1 MVANGR
7 QGSPRFKGWLRWVK
21 RVKRFFE
28 KSAFW
33 DRLITIPIEAFSL
46 LGRLEG
52 LGTGGAVAL
61 NRRSFAAQQEQM
73 WSRQRQ
79 AHAICVKQGRD
90 LLRRGQFRQ
99 VSCETSLFLVFVLFF
114 YFGFWSFLFWYFVY
128 IFLFS
133 FSGANPIPTFVVN
146 CFWQIC
152 LFLLFCTASIMA
164 CFAQWNLPNIK
175 HLTGAKDKRGV
186 RDRPWHAPWAFR
198 KEQKRF
204 SHGHLQQAWRGN
216 CCELFRQEIGPKG
229 LLTSS
234 FICPLAPQLPSPTG
248 AHPLPIIKKEKYMGQ
263 S

>member
-1 MVANGR
+1 MIPLDPNFYNLSSDLSYNYDRSHIGLWPIMKQHLWVYNSENR
-7 QGSPRFKGWLRWVK
+7 FVGSFYHTTCRVK

-79 AHAICVKQGRD
+79 AHAICVKQGRE

-114 YFGFWSFLFWYFVY
+114 YFGF
-128 IFLFS
+128 
-133 FSGANPIPTFVVN
+133 
-146 CFWQIC
+146 
-152 LFLLFCTASIMA
+152 
-164 CFAQWNLPNIK
+164 
-175 HLTGAKDKRGV
+175 
-186 RDRPWHAPWAFR
+186 
-198 KEQKRF
+198 
-204 SHGHLQQAWRGN
+204 
-216 CCELFRQEIGPKG
+216 
-229 LLTSS
+229 
-234 FICPLAPQLPSPTG
+234 
-248 AHPLPIIKKEKYMGQ
+248 
-263 S
+263 

>member
-1 MVANGR
+1 MGRPPPCFFQNSHIYCKMSPQKIFILAILTIFRHGRQWSPMVANGR

-61 NRRSFAAQQEQM
+61 TRRSFAAQQEQM

-79 AHAICVKQGRD
+79 AHAICVKQGRE

-133 FSGANPIPTFVVN
+133 FSGAKTQFP
-146 CFWQIC
+146 
-152 LFLLFCTASIMA
+152 LL
-164 CFAQWNLPNIK
+164 L
-175 HLTGAKDKRGV
+175 
-186 RDRPWHAPWAFR
+186 
-198 KEQKRF
+198 
-204 SHGHLQQAWRGN
+204 
-216 CCELFRQEIGPKG
+216 
-229 LLTSS
+229 
-234 FICPLAPQLPSPTG
+234 
-248 AHPLPIIKKEKYMGQ
+248 
-263 S
+263 